1 MKKSS
6 LSLVAG
12 LVLAVIFGLRMVCF
26 QVRVTEVALVT
37 TFGKPTAPH
46 TEPGLKFKLPWPIQ
60 DVLKFDKRVQNF
72 EGKFEET
79 PTRDGYNLLV
89 SVYSGWRIVEPAKF
103 REAFVDGSMTRAQ
116 ATLEERFRSAK
127 NAVVGQHPFSD
138 FVSTDPQRLKF
149 AEIEQK
155 ILEFVRKDIEERY
168 GIEIAFLGIKRLGL
182 PESVTQKV
190 FERMTEERQ
199 RVTQK
204 LQADGERES
213 IGIRSAADRER
224 ARILADAEAKATA
237 IRGAA
242 DAEAAQY
249 YASFEKNPELAILLQ
264 KLAALE
270 ASLKDRATLVVDPNT
285 PPFDLLAPQNKV
297 GGDNR
302 K

>member
-12 LVLAVIFGLRMVCF
+12 LVLALIFGLRMICF
-26 QVRVTEVALVT
+26 QVRVTEVALLT
-37 TFGKPTAPH
+37 TFGKPTAPY
-46 TEPGLKFKLPWPIQ
+46 TEPGLKFKMPWPIQ
-60 DVLKFDKRVQNF
+60 DVLKFDNRVQNF
-72 EGKFEET
+72 EDRFEET
-79 PTRDGYNLLV
+79 PTSDGYNLLV
-89 SVYSGWRIVEPAKF
+89 SVYAGWRIKDPTKF
-103 REAFVDGSMTRAQ
+103 REAFVDGSMSRART
-116 ATLEERFRSAK
+116 TLEERFRSAK
-127 NAVVGQHPFSD
+127 NARVGKHPFSD
-138 FVSTDPQRLKF
+138 FVSTDPQQLKF
-149 AEIEQK
+149 AQIETEI
-155 ILEFVRKDIEERY
+155 LAFVRKDIQERY
-168 GIEIAFLGIKRLGL
+168 GMEIVFLGIKRLGL

-204 LQADGERES
+204 LQANGERES
-213 IGIRSAADRER
+213 INIRSAADRDR
-224 ARILADAEAKATA
+224 ARILADAEAKATG

-285 PPFDLLAPQNKV
+285 PPFDLLDPKNKL
-297 GGDNR
+297 GGSTR

>member
-12 LVLAVIFGLRMVCF
+12 LVLALIFGLRMICF
-26 QVRVTEVALVT
+26 QVRVTEVALLT
-37 TFGKPTAPH
+37 TFGKPTAPY

-72 EGKFEET
+72 EGKFEEVQ
-79 PTRDGYNLLV
+79 TRDGYNLLV
-89 SVYSGWRIVEPAKF
+89 SVYAGWRIVEPAKF

-116 ATLEERFRSAK
+116 AMLEERLRSAK
-127 NAVVGQHPFSD
+127 NAVVGTNAFSN
-138 FVSTDPQRLKF
+138 FVSTDPAQLKF
-149 AEIEQK
+149 ADIEQQ
-155 ILEFVRKDIEERY
+155 ILASARKDLTERY
-168 GIEIAFLGIKRLGL
+168 GIELSFLGIKRLGL
-182 PESVTQKV
+182 PEPVTQKV
-190 FERMTEERQ
+190 FDRMTQERQ

-213 IGIRSAADRER
+213 INIRSAADRDR

-242 DAEAAQY
+242 DADAAQY

-270 ASLKDRATLVVDPNT
+270 ASLKERATLVVDPNT
-285 PPFDLLAPQNKV
+285 PPFDLLAPQNKA
-297 GGDNR
+297 DASNR

>member
-89 SVYSGWRIVEPAKF
+89 SVYAGWQIVEPAKF

-155 ILEFVRKDIEERY
+155 ILEFVRQDIQERY
-168 GIEIAFLGIKRLGL
+168 GINISFLGIKRLGL

-190 FERMTEERQ
+190 FERMTEEPP

-204 LQADGERES
+204 PQAAGERES
-213 IGIRSAADRER
+213 ISTRSPADREPPR
-224 ARILADAEAKATA
+224 NLAEAEAKATA

-297 GGDNR
+297 GGANR